1 MIEELNL
8 PCPYKVTSNS
18 DSFTYS
24 FTTDYKVEYS
34 VAFIDSTDMFTNT
47 STGEHLSNIY
57 TINIDKMNGVE
68 ARGDSKVRETVE
80 RIIEHFFSDRE
91 RALIYICDYTDG
103 KHYHRKR
110 KFNGW
115 FVGSDSCQDYIKHDA
130 EFNSEEGLHL
140 ASIIY
145 HVEHPF
151 INDMRDSYYEVVESL
166 NKP

>member
-8 PCPYKVTSNS
+8 QCPYKVTSNS
-18 DSFTYS
+18 DLFTYS

-34 VAFIDSTDMFTNT
+34 VAFIDSTHMFTNT
-47 STGEHLSNIY
+47 STGEHLSGIY
-57 TINIDKMNGVE
+57 TINIDKMNDIA
-68 ARGDSKVRETVE
+68 ARGDSKVRETIESIV
-80 RIIEHFFSDRE
+80 EHFFNDRE
-91 RALIYICDYTDG
+91 RALIYICDYIDG

-115 FVGSDSCQDYIKHDA
+115 FKGNYSCKDYIKHDA

-151 INDMRDSYYEVVESL
+151 ISNIENSYYEVVESL